1 MASMSDKIFVAY
13 ASRAGS
19 TAGVAEAIGTALA
32 ESGAQ
37 VDVRLMKGV
46 LGTPQIGGNCAT

>member
-1 MASMSDKIFVAY
+1 MSDKILVAY